1 MYSATSGETPQRC
14 SRPGN
19 TKLRS
24 KRMVFKRLRK
34 RGRDRPRSS
43 LRRLNEPSLG
53 TFKSWYKT
61 YLFKQS
67 FDCHWLFE
75 LVYSAL
81 SFGLGC
87 TMALYKSSYY
97 CRAWLRTVA
106 AVFPDSGTPAHHKFL
121 VCCVFILGLP
131 TCISQILCCWLHG
144 VVWQGDLPAIGWTV
158 LAVLLGELEELWQTT
173 CWNFASW

>member
-1 MYSATSGETPQRC
+1 MVNMYSATSGETPQRC

-19 TKLRS
+19 TKPRS

-34 RGRDRPRSS
+34 RRRERPRSS

-53 TFKSWYKT
+53 TLKSWYKT

-81 SFGLGC
+81 SFGLSC
-87 TMALYKSSYY
+87 VTALHKSSYYNY

-106 AVFPDSGTPAHHKFL
+106 ALFPDSGTPAS
-121 VCCVFILGLP
+121 
-131 TCISQILCCWLHG
+131 SQILGVLCVHPGFAYLHKP
-144 VVWQGDLPAIGWTV
+144 DSLPLTAWSRMAGWSSSHRLNSACSVTWWTWR
-158 LAVLLGELEELWQTT
+158 ALL
-173 CWNFASW
+173 